1 MINYGSLPINNY
13 GSLPINKIYIGSI
26 SVDCHCNIACKGT
39 KKISNKRTKTK
50 IILHIYS
57 FLLYLQQIQP
67 AFHKLIAISIL
78 ANTILHTTMF
88 SIPNE
93 CSITKKIAGKKTF
106 QNLPCV
112 SQKKAVPLQA
122 FLES

>member
-1 MINYGSLPINNY
+1 M
-13 GSLPINKIYIGSI
+13 
-26 SVDCHCNIACKGT
+26 
-39 KKISNKRTKTK
+39 RTKTK
-50 IILHIYS
+50 IIYIFIHFYYIYNKYNQ
-57 FLLYLQQIQP
+57 L
-67 AFHKLIAISIL
+67 FHKLIAISIL
-78 ANTILHTTMF
+78 ANTMLHTTMF

-122 FLES
+122 F